1 MDCQKF
7 SPRLGCKSE
16 RGHQQRKG
24 DGCFFYDFLLF
35 LFFNKLFKASSTVS
49 RSSAVGWSIP
59 RWTHMTKSR
68 STPSRFSASLKV
80 PLRWL
85 RRIIFLRPGK
95 ESGNSPFR
103 MNSAHF
109 PPTSM
114 QIILPPISAQY
125 AARPKSYIVRR
136 YTTRQ
141 NIRTNRVKY
150 PHFRKGVPCC
160 AGAGSRGTEPW
171 RHPTVPPPRGPSAG
185 YGRPSRPFGLRFLT
199 QTRETRRT
207 STRNRRPNAIA
218 KK

>member
-1 MDCQKF
+1 MGAGY
-7 SPRLGCKSE
+7 S
-16 RGHQQRKG
+16 HH
-24 DGCFFYDFLLF
+24 YLLF

-80 PLRWL
+80 PLRRL

-95 ESGNSPFR
+95 ESGNSPLR

-109 PPTSM
+109 PPASM

-136 YTTRQ
+136 YTIRQ
-141 NIRTNRVKY
+141 NIRSNRVKY
-150 PHFRKGVPCC
+150 PHFRKGVPRC
-160 AGAGSRGTEPW
+160 AGAGSRGTKPW
-171 RHPTVPPPRGPSAG
+171 RHPPRGPSAG
-185 YGRPSRPFGLRFLT
+185 YERPSRPYGLRSLTRDANYLSVLLFKSFLIWVVLISGV
-199 QTRETRRT
+199 RGR
-207 STRNRRPNAIA
+207 
-218 KK
+218 